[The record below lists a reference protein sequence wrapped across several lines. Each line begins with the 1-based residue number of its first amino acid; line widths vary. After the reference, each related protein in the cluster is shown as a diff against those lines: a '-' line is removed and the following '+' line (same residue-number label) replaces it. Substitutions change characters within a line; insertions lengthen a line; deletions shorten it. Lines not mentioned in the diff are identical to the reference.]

1 MRHYSVKLPDSE
13 KLQVFFFLTLWN
25 TGWQMIVNPSGKW
38 ENTNNPKWIFM
49 TGQEHFGGHL
59 NKKEGGWLFNLEREQ
74 CFNLQSLEE
83 RSTCFML

>member
-1 MRHYSVKLPDSE
+1 
-13 KLQVFFFLTLWN
+13 
-25 TGWQMIVNPSGKW
+25 
-38 ENTNNPKWIFM
+38 M